1 MCASDRKVKLTFFL
15 FTLLFLYST
24 FYTEIKEGII
34 VGKKVIVFIFLIVII
49 LGCIVCFSNVQ
60 NQKLETGNLEIKNE
74 NIIETNEFDE
84 IRIKPEITTDKEG
97 EELEI
102 IEEIKEEPTKQ
113 ILEEVKQEKQESKI
127 SSNKTQA
134 KVEIPKQEKQEIQEE
149 PKSEQIQ
156 VIETKQEEQR
166 SKEEQVTEEI
176 KEEKQEEIK
185 VETPQEVPNVEE
197 QEEIKEQE
205 ITEEYKTNDQMI
217 NKIKTIIENN
227 ETEDMKTYGY
237 EIVVD
242 STIPE
247 LTNEFTFT
255 EQRVINKITWKC
267 GIIRIYARDYYFNGN
282 HISTQ
287 CFII

>member
-1 MCASDRKVKLTFFL
+1 MK
-15 FTLLFLYST
+15 
-24 FYTEIKEGII
+24 
-34 VGKKVIVFIFLIVII
+34 KKVIIFMFWVVII
-49 LGCIVCFSNVQ
+49 LGGIVYFNNVK
-60 NQKLETGNLEIKNE
+60 NQKLEKSKSEIKKE
-74 NIIETNEFDE
+74 NIIETNEFAE
-84 IRIKPEITTDKEG
+84 VRIEPETTTDKEV
-97 EELEI
+97 EEFQK
-102 IEEIKEEPTKQ
+102 IEDIKEEPIKQ
-113 ILEEVKQEKQESKI
+113 EQTLEEVKKEKQEPKM
-127 SSNKTQA
+127 SSNKTEA
-134 KVEIPKQEKQEIQEE
+134 RVEIQKQEKQKVQEE
-149 PKSEQIQ
+149 SKKEHTFITQTT
-156 VIETKQEEQR
+156 ENKQEEQE
-166 SKEEQVTEEI
+166 KI
-176 KEEKQEEIK
+176 KE
-185 VETPQEVPNVEE
+185 P
-197 QEEIKEQE
+197 E

-227 ETEDMKTYGY
+227 ETDDMKTYGY

>member
-1 MCASDRKVKLTFFL
+1 MRKKA
-15 FTLLFLYST
+15 
-24 FYTEIKEGII
+24 II
-34 VGKKVIVFIFLIVII
+34 FIFLVVVI
-49 LGCIVCFSNVQ
+49 LGCMFYFNNVQ
-60 NQKLETGNLEIKNE
+60 NQELGERNLEIKKE
-74 NIIETNEFDE
+74 NIIETNEFAE
-84 IRIKPEITTDKEG
+84 VRIEPESTTDKEVV
-97 EELEI
+97 EFEI
-102 IEEIKEEPTKQ
+102 IEDIKVEPKKQEQ
-113 ILEEVKQEKQESKI
+113 ILEEVKQDKSI

-134 KVEIPKQEKQEIQEE
+134 KVEIPTQEKQEIQEE
-149 PKSEQIQ
+149 SKTEQTQ
-156 VIETKQEEQR
+156 VIESKQEEQKP
-166 SKEEQVTEEI
+166 KEEQITE
-176 KEEKQEEIK
+176 KNNEEKQEETK
-185 VETPQEVPNVEE
+185 VETPQEVPKVEQ

-205 ITEEYKTNDQMI
+205 ITEEYKINEQMI

-267 GIIRIYARDYYFNGN
+267 GIIRIYARDYYFNGI

>member
-1 MCASDRKVKLTFFL
+1 MR
-15 FTLLFLYST
+15 
-24 FYTEIKEGII
+24 
-34 VGKKVIVFIFLIVII
+34 KKVIIFMFLVVII
-49 LGCIVCFSNVQ
+49 LGCIVYFNNVQ
-60 NQKLETGNLEIKNE
+60 NQKLEKSNSEIKKE
-74 NIIETNEFDE
+74 NIIETNEFAE
-84 IRIKPEITTDKEG
+84 VRIEPETTTNKEV
-97 EELEI
+97 EEFEI
-102 IEEIKEEPTKQ
+102 IEEIKEETIKQ
-113 ILEEVKQEKQESKI
+113 QTLEEVKQEKQESKI
-127 SSNKTQA
+127 SLNKTQA
-134 KVEIPKQEKQEIQEE
+134 KVEMPKQERQEIQEE
-149 PKSEQIQ
+149 PKTEQIQ
-156 VIETKQEEQR
+156 VTETKQEEQKP
-166 SKEEQVTEEI
+166 KEEQITEEI
-176 KEEKQEEIK
+176 KEETK
-185 VETPQEVPNVEE
+185 VETPQEIPKVEE

-217 NKIKTIIENN
+217 NQIKTIIENN
-227 ETEDMKTYGY
+227 ETDDMKTYGY

>member
-1 MCASDRKVKLTFFL
+1 MR
-15 FTLLFLYST
+15 
-24 FYTEIKEGII
+24 
-34 VGKKVIVFIFLIVII
+34 KKVIIFIFLIVMI
-49 LGCIVCFSNVQ
+49 LGCIVYFSNVQ
-60 NQKLETGNLEIKNE
+60 NQKLEESNLEIKKE
-74 NIIETNEFDE
+74 NIIETNEFAE
-84 IRIKPEITTDKEG
+84 VRIEPDSTTDKELM
-97 EELEI
+97 ENKIEVEI
-102 IEEIKEEPTKQ
+102 IEDIKKEPAKQ
-113 ILEEVKQEKQESKI
+113 EQTLEGVKQEKQEPQI

-134 KVEIPKQEKQEIQEE
+134 KVEIPKQEIQEE
-149 PKSEQIQ
+149 SKTEQTQ
-156 VIETKQEEQR
+156 GTKNKQDEQMP
-166 SKEEQVTEEI
+166 KEEQVTEENN
-176 KEEKQEEIK
+176 EEKQEETK
-185 VETPQEVPNVEE
+185 VEIPQEVPKVEQ
-197 QEEIKEQE
+197 QEEIREQK
-205 ITEEYKTNDQMI
+205 ITEEYKINEQMI
-217 NKIKTIIENN
+217 NQIKTIIENN